1 MKKKILIYLKR
12 YKKYAFL
19 KGFIFITTLSLLVL
33 ISAFSIFFN
42 DKRVRYYS
50 KSLLVYHHCQHR
62 FISYGYVNIMLVI
75 LESRAVL
82 EGIYKSKTRKRAS
95 SFNFDGFT
103 RLQSKYFD
111 TLDNVNNNSKI
122 HSHIILNDEKS
133 KFPLCA
139 GKNDKDNKMYLRF
152 WEIFFKND
160 ESDTKKLR
168 KIWKR
173 LRFAFCNNQCNNNKN
188 NGVESLINKINMK
201 EVSLYNKGKISL
213 ISSEPKLLWSLVKA
227 NLPETECL
235 KIDEIEKIRRFAVKS
250 ESPMD
255 VFTTILCK
263 EYGNSQFSQYL
274 MLESKS
280 KYYNINVKVTYKNI
294 TSSTILV
301 SEDNKIKFFVFCIDS

>member
-1 MKKKILIYLKR
+1 MKKISYF
-12 YKKYAFL
+12 FL
-19 KGFIFITTLSLLVL
+19 KFLSNV
-33 ISAFSIFFN
+33 
-42 DKRVRYYS
+42 KR
-50 KSLLVYHHCQHR
+50 K
-62 FISYGYVNIMLVI
+62 
-75 LESRAVL
+75 
-82 EGIYKSKTRKRAS
+82 
-95 SFNFDGFT
+95 
-103 RLQSKYFD
+103 
-111 TLDNVNNNSKI
+111 
-122 HSHIILNDEKS
+122 
-133 KFPLCA
+133 
-139 GKNDKDNKMYLRF
+139 